1 MNQYG
6 TRQVSVTGKD
16 SLLNSLVSLLREV
29 RKHSRG
35 DGTTLQMVVHQLGH
49 TPLYAPA
56 YMAIEQLVDKCK
68 DSDAGTS
75 WLTVRYEAAR
85 DDAEALSQ
93 VLQQVSW
100 KVGDEPCLH
109 LGLSEIYDLDRP
121 NILSSLVER
130 PFVKRLPLWG
140 VALRNNRK
148 INALKKR
155 VTEGHYAF
163 WQLFSGKMSLLRPQD
178 FNASTL
184 SGPGDAK
191 LSLSIYFEGST
202 AHRVFTT
209 YLRDHEHDSLI
220 NDLGSDHLKP
230 VALDKDLDL
239 LLEGTVDV
247 ALTVQPWRG
256 IRLAQSKDREIEI
269 VYAHLDRPAPITSI
283 YMRRDPDDDVGLWRS
298 FVQVLG
304 GLIQYNVERLY
315 EGRDLNEAYE
325 FYQRAAAHQIGSSR
339 ELENEE
345 DFDFALRLLSDS
357 RVYFYEI
364 DTDSSHRS
372 ALANSLGQ
380 CLARYFATV
389 AQQDLAFAISSHAA
403 SLSPLGID
411 WHEEHV
417 LSHLRDEDN
426 RALDHV
432 EKAFCDFA
440 KTLKVRF
447 KPNEA
452 LTKIRENWCL
462 REPASVL
469 TFLDQEKN
477 KDVKCPR
484 DPWRILIDKT
494 TGRRHNQDEA
504 DNRHVQVDFG
514 PWIPHKALTDA
525 FKHLNHQFAK
535 KDGELTVHLIKADVL
550 LLAIPIGDD
559 WQSSGYE
566 GLSWLW
572 LEYEADKSGP
582 TPSNKFMNRWQVG
595 DTFLNAWHV
604 HDGNTNLVTPIFQR
618 KGHGVFELKED
629 STLCLRANQ
638 QEVAISKHVAG
649 RDGLLFTFRVAGV
662 RLL

>member
-6 TRQVSVTGKD
+6 TRQVSATGKD
-16 SLLNSLVSLLREV
+16 SLLNALVSLLKEV
-29 RKHSRG
+29 RNHSRG
-35 DGTTLQMVVHQLGH
+35 DRTMLQMVVHQLGH

-75 WLTVRYEAAR
+75 WLSVRYEAAR

-93 VLQQVSW
+93 VLQQVPW
-100 KVGDEPCLH
+100 KVGEEPCLH
-109 LGLSEIYDLDRP
+109 LGLSEIYDRDRP

-140 VALRNNRK
+140 VALRNNGK

-155 VTEGHYAF
+155 LTEGHIAF

-178 FNASTL
+178 FDASTL
-184 SGPGDAK
+184 SGSGDAK

-209 YLRDHEHDSLI
+209 YLRDHKHDNLI
-220 NDLGSDHLKP
+220 NDLGGDHLKP

-256 IRLAQSKDREIEI
+256 IRLAQSKNREIEI
-269 VYAHLDRPAPITSI
+269 VYTHLDRPAPITSI
-283 YMRRDPDDDVGLWRS
+283 YMRRDPDDDVELWRS

-315 EGRDLNEAYE
+315 EGHDLNDAYE
-325 FYQRAAAHQIGSSR
+325 RYQRAAARQIASSR
-339 ELENEE
+339 ELENNE
-345 DFDFALRLLSDS
+345 DFEFALHLLSDS
-357 RVYFYEI
+357 RVYFYEMG
-364 DTDSSHRS
+364 TNSSHWDT
-372 ALANSLGQ
+372 LANSLYQ

-389 AQQDLAFAISSHAA
+389 AQQDLAFAMSSHAA

-411 WHEEHV
+411 WHV
-417 LSHLRDEDN
+417 DRLLSDLRDEN
-426 RALDHV
+426 NHALDHV
-432 EKAFCDFA
+432 EKAFCDFSKILNVSFDPKA
-440 KTLKVRF
+440 ALDKV
-447 KPNEA
+447 
-452 LTKIRENWCL
+452 RENWCL
-462 REPASVL
+462 RNPASVL
-469 TFLDQEKN
+469 TFLNKN
-477 KDVKCPR
+477 PEVQCPEE
-484 DPWRILIDKT
+484 PWRVLIDKASGT
-494 TGRRHNQDEA
+494 RVVEGAA

-514 PWIPHKALTDA
+514 PWIPREALTDA
-525 FKHLNHQFAK
+525 FKHLNSQFAK
-535 KDGELTVHLIKADVL
+535 TAGGLTVRRIKADVL
-550 LLAIPIGDD
+550 LLAIPTGDD

-566 GLSWLW
+566 ALSWLW
-572 LEYEADKSGP
+572 IEYEVDNIGP
-582 TPSNKFMNRWQVG
+582 TPHNKFMNCWQVG
-595 DTFLNAWHV
+595 DVFLNAWHV
-604 HDGNTNLVTPIFQR
+604 HDGNPNPVTPIFER
-618 KGHGVFELKED
+618 KGHGVFEMKD
-629 STLCLRANQ
+629 DGTLCLRANQ
-638 QEVAISKHVAG
+638 QEVTIGKHVAD